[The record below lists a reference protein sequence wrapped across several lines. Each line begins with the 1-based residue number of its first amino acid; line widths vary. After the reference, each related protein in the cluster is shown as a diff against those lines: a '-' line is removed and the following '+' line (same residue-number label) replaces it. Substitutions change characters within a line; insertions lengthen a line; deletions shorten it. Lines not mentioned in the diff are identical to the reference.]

1 MEKALCCISLPLLV
15 RMLGFAILAI
25 FSINL
30 AYLIQFTYSDSPW
43 RYLTYGLFLVYA
55 APAIAFI
62 MMILQKE
69 DLRSRKRFHCAYL
82 CSVVTNCIFRL
93 FLALMVATFY
103 SFYIQF
109 GIYHSENRG
118 NPLSPTS
125 LTIIL
130 VSSLL
135 MVELMLETLIRKRL
149 LVCLESHY
157 KIVENT

>member
-1 MEKALCCISLPLLV
+1 M
-15 RMLGFAILAI
+15 
-25 FSINL
+25 
-30 AYLIQFTYSDSPW
+30 
-43 RYLTYGLFLVYA
+43 
-55 APAIAFI
+55 
-62 MMILQKE
+62 
-69 DLRSRKRFHCAYL
+69 RSRKRFHCAYL

-93 FLALMVATFY
+93 FLVLMVATFY

-109 GIYHSENRG
+109 GIYHSDNRG

-125 LTIIL
+125 LTTIL
-130 VSSLL
+130 VTVLL